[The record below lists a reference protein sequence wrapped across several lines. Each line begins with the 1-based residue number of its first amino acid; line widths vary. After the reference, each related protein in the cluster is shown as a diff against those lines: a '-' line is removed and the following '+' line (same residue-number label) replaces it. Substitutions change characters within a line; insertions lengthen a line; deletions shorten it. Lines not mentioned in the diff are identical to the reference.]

1 MLGLAH
7 EPAPGVGVGVGA
19 VIVGLV
25 LILLGIA
32 YLTDYKRIASRAR
45 QGDITGWQSAPKV
58 LARYF
63 APRVAKTP
71 VWHYR
76 IFGRIFGG
84 VTFVTFGVVG
94 VGLGIASL
102 ALRS

>member
-76 IFGRIFGG
+76 IFGG

>member
-1 MLGLAH
+1 MPGNGSDYELSSLLLHSSKGPGMLGLAH

-19 VIVGLV
+19 VVVGLV

-32 YLTDYKRIASRAR
+32 YLTDYKRIASRVP

-76 IFGRIFGG
+76 IFGG
-84 VTFVTFGVVG
+84 
-94 VGLGIASL
+94 
-102 ALRS
+102 

>member
-63 APRVAKTP
+63 APRVAKKP

-76 IFGRIFGG
+76 TFGG